1 MENTYEII
9 EIYPSK
15 AESVKGVLYGCVF
28 AAAGWWM
35 IRFMPGYLAMILGS
49 VSILFALA
57 GFFVIAWQHIRSAR
71 RKPAAMIYDDRVA
84 AFKPLQGRYDV
95 VMFDEVNSFSI
106 SAISAAKF
114 ISAEYYDGTVESL
127 NISNSLVDNIEQ
139 ICDILNDR
147 LNQYRLDKPEYQ
159 NESGEAF

>member
-1 MENTYEII
+1 MTEII

-15 AESVKGVLYGCVF
+15 AESVKVVIYGCVF

-35 IRFMPGYLAMILGS
+35 IMFMPGYWTTIVGS
-49 VSILFALA
+49 FAILFALA
-57 GFFVIAWQHIRSAR
+57 GICVNAWLNIRSAR

-95 VMFDEVNSFSI
+95 VMFDEVKSFSI

-114 ISAEYYDGTVESL
+114 ISAEYCDGTVESL
-127 NISNSLVDNIEQ
+127 NISNSLVGNIEQ

-147 LNQYRLDKPEYQ
+147 LYQCRLDNHEYP

>member
-1 MENTYEII
+1 MDEMTEII

-15 AESVKGVLYGCVF
+15 AESVKVVIYGCVF

-35 IRFMPGYLAMILGS
+35 IMFMPGYWTTIVGS
-49 VSILFALA
+49 FAILFALA
-57 GFFVIAWQHIRSAR
+57 GICVNAWLNIRSAR

-95 VMFDEVNSFSI
+95 VMFDEVKSFSI

-114 ISAEYYDGTVESL
+114 ISAEYCDGTVESL
-127 NISNSLVDNIEQ
+127 NISNSLVGNIEH

-147 LNQYRLDKPEYQ
+147 LYQYRLDNHEYP